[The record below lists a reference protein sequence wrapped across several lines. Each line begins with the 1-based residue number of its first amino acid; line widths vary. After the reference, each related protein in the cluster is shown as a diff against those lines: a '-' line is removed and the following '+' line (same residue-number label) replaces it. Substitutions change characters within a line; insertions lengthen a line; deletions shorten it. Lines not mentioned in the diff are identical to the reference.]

1 MYVYAD
7 DSTLYMS
14 AQTVEEIP
22 SALNK
27 ELQMVFKWI
36 SDNKPVLIISKTK
49 SIVFGTRHSLSS
61 KPQLKLVLNNV
72 AVETVEETK
81 LLESWSRHIDLL
93 VKKMGGNISVV
104 KRCSSDLI

>member
-1 MYVYAD
+1 
-7 DSTLYMS
+7 MS

-49 SIVFGTRHSLSS
+49 SIVFGTRQRHSLSS

>member
-27 ELQMVFKWI
+27 ELQMVSKWI
-36 SDNKPVLIISKTK
+36 SDNKLVLNIYKTK
-49 SIVFGTRHSLSS
+49 SIALR
-61 KPQLKLVLNNV
+61 
-72 AVETVEETK
+72 TK
-81 LLESWSRHIDLL
+81 
-93 VKKMGGNISVV
+93 
-104 KRCSSDLI
+104 

>member
-49 SIVFGTRHSLSS
+49 SIVFGTRH
-61 KPQLKLVLNNV
+61 
-72 AVETVEETK
+72 
-81 LLESWSRHIDLL
+81 
-93 VKKMGGNISVV
+93 
-104 KRCSSDLI
+104 